1 MTFNGDRLPVSLIK
15 AYTEHRCAVFV
26 GAGASQAAGYPG
38 WSEFLSNLVDRC
50 LEENRLTEEDAK
62 SYRAL
67 VDEAGK
73 QLTLASALKDR
84 LGHVWDQIISE
95 MFYEDHKKP
104 AEVHELL
111 PKLSKLSMV
120 LTTNY
125 DTLLED
131 TYTQALGRRPSV
143 LTFSDGGEM
152 RRLML
157 QRKFFILKAHGDAA
171 KPGNGIILTTSD
183 YRALQRERAYQSVL
197 ASIFSL
203 NSVFFVGVSLS
214 DPELMV
220 LLDYL
225 ADTFEPGS
233 RPIHYALVAEEEVNA
248 VERERWLRDYLVQII
263 PISSKD
269 NYAEVPAAVA
279 ALLDRSEAL
288 EAKAK

>member
-1 MTFNGDRLPVSLIK
+1 MSFNADRLPVSLIK
-15 AYTEHRCAVFV
+15 AYTEQRCAIFV

-38 WSEFLSNLVDRC
+38 WSEFLFNLIDRC
-50 LEENRLTEEDAK
+50 IEENRLTEEDAK
-62 SYRAL
+62 SYRDLAN
-67 VDEAGK
+67 DTGK

-104 AEVHELL
+104 TEIHDLL
-111 PKLSKLSMV
+111 PRLSKLSMV

-203 NSVFFVGVSLS
+203 NSVLFVGVSLN

-279 ALLDRSEAL
+279 ALLDRSKAIEAD
-288 EAKAK
+288 AK